1 MERNRKFLRKMVRLV
16 RRTMKIKTV
25 SQLPS
30 PREAEAQQE
39 EEDME
44 IIRKTKT
51 LVNRLLSPMPE
62 ASAGTEHVNIT
73 AELTDS
79 IFDETKKDPL
89 SPDQPMT
96 PMSPG
101 LDPQNHLS
109 KNIHIDN

>member
-1 MERNRKFLRKMVRLV
+1 
-16 RRTMKIKTV
+16 
-25 SQLPS
+25 
-30 PREAEAQQE
+30 
-39 EEDME
+39 ME

-89 SPDQPMT
+89 SPD
-96 PMSPG
+96 
-101 LDPQNHLS
+101 
-109 KNIHIDN
+109 